1 MSQITIM
8 RTDRAWPILNIVLIA
23 LKDFLFGVVDGF
35 TRDDKRA
42 WRRIWK
48 RIKGMEAGEMM
59 VIDIV
64 QPRSGPYHRRHMKIE
79 QSVFDAQ
86 ERFQD
91 FEQFRYWLKVGAGWV
106 TWAAGPK
113 GGVVPIPKSISY
125 ANADQEEFTRY
136 HEAVV
141 EFLRGPHAAK
151 FLWRHLG
158 VDGSA
163 VMMNEI
169 IEGFDE

>member
-8 RTDRAWPILNIVLIA
+8 RTDKMLPAAMDQV
-23 LKDFLFGVVDGF
+23 KDFLFGALDGF
-35 TRDDKRA
+35 NRDDKRA

-48 RIKGMEAGEMM
+48 RIKGMEVGEMLAVEM
-59 VIDIV
+59 HM
-64 QPRSGPYHRRHMKIE
+64 PRSGPYHKRHMKIE

-158 VDGSA
+158 ADGSA
-163 VMMNEI
+163 AMMNEI
-169 IEGFDE
+169 MEGFDE

>member
-8 RTDRAWPILNIVLIA
+8 RTDKPWPLAAMILDAI
-23 LKDFLFGVVDGF
+23 KDFLFGVIDGF
-35 TRDDKRA
+35 NRDDKRA

-48 RIKGMEAGEMM
+48 RIKDMEAGEML
-59 VIDIV
+59 VIDIRM
-64 QPRSGPYHRRHMKIE
+64 PRSGPYHRRHMKIE

-125 ANADQEEFTRY
+125 ANADQEEFARY
-136 HEAVV
+136 HEAVIV
-141 EFLRGPHAAK
+141 FLRGEHAAP
-151 FLWRHLG
+151 FLWRHLK
-158 VDGSA
+158 DRSHD
-163 VMMNEI
+163 MMESI
-169 IEGFDE
+169 LEGFNE